1 MYKVLLVFKDENIS
15 EKIKRMNI
23 WGENSEFEISA
34 VAKDGAAAYDEVKK
48 QHYDLAVM
56 QTDIDGMDGL
66 QLLRHIRGER
76 LFYCRWFRLS
86 APLCQAY
93 HLHSYKFLVIKNF
106 HTKNRHLRRFKNC
119 IFLFF
124 CNHNLIFIA
133 V

>member
-34 VAKDGAAAYDEVKK
+34 VAKDGAAAYDEVRK

-66 QLLRHIRGER
+66 QLLRQDRK
-76 LFYCRWFRLS
+76 S
-86 APLCQAY
+86 
-93 HLHSYKFLVIKNF
+93 V
-106 HTKNRHLRRFKNC
+106 
-119 IFLFF
+119 
-124 CNHNLIFIA
+124 